1 MKIDKRLIKY
11 LKKILINNLKVF
23 YPEKIKG
30 RLIGPKVL
38 LKGSK
43 GGGSNQSQ
51 LKSIMKI
58 KDFLSYD
65 LSQVQIENILTQ
77 TFNANS
83 ITFSQKKS
91 KSTSYIDIFNDQN
104 LSYYYEEIAPI
115 AKKYGY

>member
-1 MKIDKRLIKY
+1 M
-11 LKKILINNLKVF
+11 
-23 YPEKIKG
+23 
-30 RLIGPKVL
+30 VL
-38 LKGSK
+38 LKGSKGLVVGMKRILELYLKWMESKSTLIIRFEDLIGSK